1 MLILAAILL
10 VLVVAVRVQHWRVD
24 RLPMGATR
32 VEVEDSIGLPLRH
45 FDLGNGLSVQVYTP
59 SCLLNTA
66 LHRRVQV
73 EHVALFPR
81 FYMAHALVFGGDG
94 RLLHNSVVGESG
106 DALERELVELT
117 EPSHSQ

>member
-1 MLILAAILL
+1 MFTAVMLAT
-10 VLVVAVRVQHWRVD
+10 VVAVRVQHWRVD
-24 RLPMGATR
+24 RLPMGTTR
-32 VEVEDSIGLPLRH
+32 GEVEDSIGLPLRQ

-59 SCLLNTA
+59 SFLLNTA
-66 LHRRVQV
+66 LHRRVKV

-106 DALERELVELT
+106 DELERELMELT
-117 EPSHSQ
+117 EQPRSQ

>member
-1 MLILAAILL
+1 MFTAVMLAT
-10 VLVVAVRVQHWRVD
+10 VVAVRVQHWRVD
-24 RLPMGATR
+24 RLPMGRTR
-32 VEVEDSIGLPLRH
+32 GEVEDSIGLPLRH

-59 SCLLNTA
+59 SFLLNTA
-66 LHRRVQV
+66 LHRRIKV

-106 DALERELVELT
+106 DELERELEALT
-117 EPSHSQ
+117 HKAKAP